1 MSETTAALVQDREAQ
16 RRSLKER
23 LVALEARRGTG
34 PLRADADII
43 TGQLA
48 RLNDL
53 LGRDIARANAFFRAD
68 VAPIICTP
76 VREAGRKFY
85 RATAAANGSEMI
97 KSLGLAQAFDFGGC
111 GGPQCTDG
119 KQVARVSLQ
128 DPDLEPAFPH
138 RRALYQRIKKLRRS
152 LGLFHSRRPATSTVS
167 SPSIVAVWAL
177 RAPLGVGLEAIPVA
191 AGFQFAGFARR

>member
-1 MSETTAALVQDREAQ
+1 VERRLLEAIRTKLLTPEAVRYLITAVNQHLDAFRVTDGEARHRLEQELHQVEEELRNVERAILAGVLSETTAALVQDREAQ

-53 LGRDIARANAFFRAD
+53 LGRDIARANAFFRAH
-68 VAPIICTP
+68 VAPITCTP

-97 KSLGLAQAFDFGGC
+97 KSLGLAQAFDF
-111 GGPQCTDG
+111 
-119 KQVARVSLQ
+119 A
-128 DPDLEPAFPH
+128 
-138 RRALYQRIKKLRRS
+138 
-152 LGLFHSRRPATSTVS
+152 
-167 SPSIVAVWAL
+167 SPSL
-177 RAPLGVGLEAIPVA
+177 RG
-191 AGFQFAGFARR
+191 RRRLNRRVNPILSQESLH